1 MRASILMVSLLGF
14 TSLTACGGGAAKKNA
29 LPKPSPSA
37 SPAAKVG
44 GGHALALIESRS
56 ESTVAGTANFTAVE
70 GGVLVEVEINGAT
83 PGTHG
88 IHLHETGDC
97 SAPDAASAGGHFNPD
112 KMNHG
117 GPAAPPHHGG
127 DLGNIEVG
135 ADGTGKL
142 TLTLQGLT
150 ISPGDYSV
158 VGRAI
163 VVHAD
168 ADDLATQ
175 PSGNS
180 GKRQGC
186 GVINFSE

>member
-1 MRASILMVSLLGF
+1 MRASIILVSLLGLN
-14 TSLTACGGGAAKKNA
+14 SLACGGGAAKKNA
-29 LPKPSPSA
+29 LPTPSPSA

-56 ESTVAGTANFTAVE
+56 ESTPAGKAYFSAAE
-70 GGVLVEVEINGAT
+70 GGVMVEIEISGAT
-83 PGTHG
+83 PGMHG

-117 GPAAPPHHGG
+117 GPTTDPRHGG
-127 DLGNIEVG
+127 DLGNIEAG

-142 TLTLQGLT
+142 TLTLTGLT
-150 ISPGDYSV
+150 ISPGEHSV

-180 GKRQGC
+180 GKRQAC
-186 GVINFSE
+186 GVVLFSE

>member
-1 MRASILMVSLLGF
+1 MRASILLVSLLGLN
-14 TSLTACGGGAAKKNA
+14 SLACGGGGAKKDA
-29 LPKPSPSA
+29 LPKASPRA
-37 SPAAKVG
+37 SPAAKAGG

-56 ESTVAGTANFTAVE
+56 ESTLAGKAYFSAVE
-70 GGVLVEVEINGAT
+70 GGVMVEVEISGAT
-83 PGTHG
+83 PGMHG

-97 SAPDAASAGGHFNPD
+97 SAPDAASAGGHFNPG

-117 GPAAPPHHGG
+117 APTADPHHGG
-127 DLGNIEVG
+127 DLGNIEAG